1 MLTIYRRHRK
11 ACKHRDKGR
20 VHRHCQCPIWVD
32 GFLGGKELR
41 ESLRLRDWQRA
52 QEMIRE
58 WEAEDRRISQP
69 ARKSTGQAWEEF
81 LADIAARKLNDSTI
95 RKYKL
100 LKRQMEDFAQRCGLR
115 VLVDFDLSKLSQFRS
130 EWKDGPRS
138 SAKKLERLRAFFRF
152 AQKRK
157 WVTDNPALDLKAP
170 KISLCPTLPFSREEM
185 VRILAATDQYKE
197 EMPSHGIENGRR
209 IRGLVLLLRYSG
221 MRIGDAVNF
230 STDRLEG
237 SRLFLYT
244 QKTGVPVNTILP
256 EFVLSALETTPKVTE
271 KFFFWSGRG
280 KLESIVRSWQTRLR
294 RLFKLAGVPNGHPH
308 RFRDTFAVELLLAGV
323 PIERVS
329 ILLGHQSVRITEK
342 HYAPWVRSRQEQL
355 EADLA
360 NAWSRD
366 PLVLLQ
372 SGVHQRYTQN
382 GAPTTH
388 SPSIRKTGAR
398 GGSRTHMRKNPRR
411 ILSPQ
416 RLPFRH
422 PGAGSTNLANRKS

>member
-1 MLTIYRRHRK
+1 
-11 ACKHRDKGR
+11 
-20 VHRHCQCPIWVD
+20 
-32 GFLGGKELR
+32 
-41 ESLRLRDWQRA
+41 
-52 QEMIRE
+52 
-58 WEAEDRRISQP
+58 
-69 ARKSTGQAWEEF
+69 
-81 LADIAARKLNDSTI
+81 
-95 RKYKL
+95 
-100 LKRQMEDFAQRCGLR
+100 
-115 VLVDFDLSKLSQFRS
+115 
-130 EWKDGPRS
+130 
-138 SAKKLERLRAFFRF
+138 
-152 AQKRK
+152 
-157 WVTDNPALDLKAP
+157 
-170 KISLCPTLPFSREEM
+170 M

-197 EMPSHGIENGRR
+197 EMPSHRIENGRR
-209 IRGLVLLLRYSG
+209 IRGLVLLLHYSG

-372 SGVHQRYTQN
+372 SGVHQRYTQS

-388 SPSIRKTGAR
+388 ASSIRKTGTR
-398 GGSRTHMRKNPRR
+398 GGSRTRIVRRPRDFKSPAYAIPPPGHIGRKP
-411 ILSPQ
+411 ILLNYLLQ
-416 RLPFRH
+416 R
-422 PGAGSTNLANRKS
+422 